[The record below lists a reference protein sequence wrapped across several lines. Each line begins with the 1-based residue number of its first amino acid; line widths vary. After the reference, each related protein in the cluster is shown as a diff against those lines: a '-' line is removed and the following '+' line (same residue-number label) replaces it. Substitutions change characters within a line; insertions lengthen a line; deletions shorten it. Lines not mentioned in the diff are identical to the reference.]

1 MAGYETTTG
10 VVTPI
15 PELELA
21 SANTPIVDFTALY
34 HLPSALGVK
43 AHERLGELFGRP
55 LATSDRDPGGS
66 NSITGQLPGQPLGE
80 LVGRERVFVQNLPTI
95 SASLAEAAEVHGV
108 GIVDIEDALVTI
120 LRDSGIG
127 HSMSRTLERP
137 LGDMKGLFD
146 HLEEHVADNGL
157 VILLREPI
165 ANWGDK
171 RHAKMMSIIGGMSS
185 KIQHSLLGIVHAGSG
200 RVFGPTEMWRPEYAA
215 LEGPVTESRAASDV
229 HIPRTRDFLRDLGLD
244 PTIARDVVALE
255 DPKAKGDDL
264 IRRVVELHGNLMRNA
279 IVLEIGNA
287 PAGYIQIMGSLT
299 LAEAMPGF
307 DPNVQ
312 SVMTHESVDIVSPRA
327 FNALSAY
334 ERSRVQNAGTGLN
347 SLNGILS
354 AIVATNVYQMG
365 RRQIRES

>member
-1 MAGYETTTG
+1 MAGFETANG
-10 VVTPI
+10 VITPI

-21 SANTPIVDFTALY
+21 SANTAIVDFAALY
-34 HLPSALGVK
+34 HLPSALGAK

-55 LATSDRDPGGS
+55 LATSDRDPGES
-66 NSITGQLPGQPLGE
+66 DSATGQLPGQPLGE
-80 LVGRERVFVQNLPTI
+80 LVGREKVFVQNLPAINAT
-95 SASLAEAAEVHGV
+95 LDEAAETHGV
-108 GIVDIEDALVTI
+108 DRVTIEDALVTI

-127 HSMSRTLERP
+127 HSMARTLERP

-157 VILLREPI
+157 VILMREPI

-185 KIQHSLLGIVHAGSG
+185 KMQHSLLGIVHAGSG
-200 RVFGPTEMWRPEYAA
+200 RVFGATEMWRPEYAS
-215 LEGPVTESRAASDV
+215 LEGPVTEARAASDV
-229 HIPRTRDFLRDLGLD
+229 HIPRTRDFLQDLGLD
-244 PTIARDVVALE
+244 PSIAKDVVALE
-255 DPKAKGDDL
+255 GTKVSGDDL
-264 IRRVVELHGNLMRNA
+264 IRRVVELHGDIMRNA

-287 PAGYIQIMGSLT
+287 PAGYIQVMGSLT

-312 SVMTHESVDIVSPRA
+312 SVMTHESVDVVSPRA

-347 SLNGILS
+347 SLNGMLS
-354 AIVATNVYQMG
+354 AIVATNVYQLR
-365 RRQIRES
+365 RRQIREQ